1 MLWLAALRQDH
12 LDITLNST
20 PDIVTRV
27 IDRPGAWMAPD
38 ARASLIEDVRTIAR
52 ATLPEGDLT
61 YGVLGGDIERLKA
74 SVITILYDRNTR
86 APIAF
91 NALAWLPVNLRGR
104 SADVLHLGL
113 VMVDPSVRSRGMS
126 WILYGF
132 TCFVLFLRGGM
143 RPLWVSNVTQVPAVF
158 GMVAESF
165 AMRPTHRFPVAR
177 IGYVH
182 PRAHHVFHS
191 GPRCVQRLADDRQA
205 TSGLNIRIA
214 IDNTA
219 VPAYGRRA
227 RHPDAISHP
236 DGPRI
241 AHGLGPRRRR
251 GDAPNAFRFTHRLR
265 HVPPHWRG
273 TSATARSGP
282 PEPPTV
288 LIGSAITHAPRAGR
302 LPRFVRFSRPGTFA
316 AAAVRCTMKSVDA
329 P

>member
-165 AMRPTHRFPVAR
+165 ASVA
-177 IGYVH
+177 
-182 PRAHHVFHS
+182 
-191 GPRCVQRLADDRQA
+191 
-205 TSGLNIRIA
+205 
-214 IDNTA
+214 
-219 VPAYGRRA
+219 
-227 RHPDAISHP
+227 PDAAGAKPSFEQVL
-236 DGPRI
+236 I
-241 AHGLGPRRRR
+241 AREIMRKHRHAFGVGADADFDEARFVITNAYTGGSDDLKKRFEDAAKHRHEQFNTHCAAELDYDR
-251 GDAPNAFRFTHRLR
+251 GDDFLQLGLMNMGAAQSYIWDV
-265 HVPPHWRG
+265 VPKQSLPGVLVSAILLALQALVLPCLHWFD
-273 TSATARSGP
+273 TSAHWGSLRPSGRS
-282 PEPPTV
+282 
-288 LIGSAITHAPRAGR
+288 A
-302 LPRFVRFSRPGTFA
+302 
-316 AAAVRCTMKSVDA
+316 
-329 P
+329 